1 MQRKEVVRN
10 NFNDSPYPYVKIINH
25 FFTHL
30 QVKMQIINVRDVN
43 AREIIIP
50 TRDIVF
56 KDCFSSNTSR
66 NKHLFVS
73 LQDQKLRIIMHQ
85 YIKRDQSYRRVW
97 PHQNGKICQMVAPA
111 NCPFMITF
119 VYFASFFCPFAF
131 ISSKIF
137 SIM

>member
-10 NFNDSPYPYVKIINH
+10 NFNDSPYPYVKIINN

-43 AREIIIP
+43 AIEIIIP

-85 YIKRDQSYRRVW
+85 YIKKRSILPESMAALEW
-97 PHQNGKICQMVAPA
+97 QNLLDGCTGKLSFYDHFRLLCIRFLSICFYKQ
-111 NCPFMITF
+111 
-119 VYFASFFCPFAF
+119 
-131 ISSKIF
+131 
-137 SIM
+137 